1 MAEIK
6 YESLPQGKR
15 PILSWNA
22 VVYSATSLGSTM
34 MNSVFQFYYVKLFL
48 NQYKITEDW
57 FNIVQ
62 TIYMI
67 WNAVNDPL
75 FGYFQDNSKMAMFQE
90 RRLSILYGAPLFAL
104 CFLLPWFPWA
114 GYEESPNWVVGLHLL
129 TSLCFYDALYTFVLL
144 AQCAI
149 FSEMSKQHDARLQLI
164 RYAQCASLI
173 GSSTVLWAELFSD
186 SLHNFHMFQCY
197 CICVACLSWMFMR
210 YTGIHATTN
219 YKIQGES
226 NSPNARIQDTENS
239 IWKLSKQIISEK
251 NFLMFVTMNFCQ
263 VFHLAFGSN
272 FLAMFG
278 DALIPSEDLTPLLR
292 QFLYGSSFIVPQ
304 VRITVQILYLLCMYH
319 QR

>member
-1 MAEIK
+1 MAELK
-6 YESLPQGKR
+6 TESSLPRGKR
-15 PILSWNA
+15 PLLSWNA
-22 VVYSATSLGSTM
+22 VVYSSTSLGSTM

-57 FNIVQ
+57 FNIAQ

-75 FGYFQDNSKMAMFQE
+75 FGYFQDNSKIFQE
-90 RRLSILYGAPLFAL
+90 RRLSILYGAPLYAL

-129 TSLCFYDALYTFVLL
+129 TSLCLYDSLFTFVLL

-149 FSEMSKQHDARLQLI
+149 FTEMSKQHGVRLQLI
-164 RYAQCASLI
+164 KYGQCASLI

-197 CICVACLSWMFMR
+197 CIYVAFLSWIFMR

-226 NSPNARIQDTENS
+226 NTPNARIQDTEN
-239 IWKLSKQIISEK
+239 IIS
-251 NFLMFVTMNFCQ
+251 L
-263 VFHLAFGSN
+263 
-272 FLAMFG
+272 
-278 DALIPSEDLTPLLR
+278 P
-292 QFLYGSSFIVPQ
+292 
-304 VRITVQILYLLCMYH
+304 YLVML
-319 QR
+319 